1 MRCFGLN
8 FRWLCRRLNP
18 QLDGG
23 VVLLENPSFTTS
35 LVLDA
40 PRVAAP
46 TYLYRISGSNSCH
59 TESQL
64 LCSLHFLV

>member
-1 MRCFGLN
+1 MISRQQIVQDEMFWVELSLVMSS
-8 FRWLCRRLNP
+8 FKP

-40 PRVAAP
+40 PSPRVAA
-46 TYLYRISGSNSCH
+46 LH
-59 TESQL
+59 T
-64 LCSLHFLV
+64 V